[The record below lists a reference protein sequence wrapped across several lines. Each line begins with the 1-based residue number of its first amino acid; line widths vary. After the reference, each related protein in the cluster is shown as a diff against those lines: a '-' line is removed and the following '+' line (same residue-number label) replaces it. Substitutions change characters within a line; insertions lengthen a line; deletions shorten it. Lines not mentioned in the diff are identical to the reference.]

1 MNGPRYRFHSTQSK
15 SAPKQLAGVDLAFCG
30 GSVDDRGSATIDAL
44 KGTAR
49 CVSELRYSPDSQV
62 VSLDGHATERA
73 RLTAYLSGAK
83 RILIDSTTLG
93 LGEILN
99 LLMAIK
105 AGGHQ
110 QVEFLYAEPGEY
122 TKVKSVDD
130 DEPQHRKFSLTKN
143 CRFQAIQGYAHAYEP
158 NVVARHVFM
167 LGYESAR
174 VRNALEQR
182 GDIDRDRYQIQAVIG
197 VPAFQSG
204 WEANTVKTHLDVLE
218 EQDIADHL
226 ITYCQANSIRE
237 GYLTLWELFRQLG
250 DERSCFYV
258 SPLGTKPHAVA
269 ATLFLLETK
278 GGDWTTSLY
287 YDHPE
292 RVSNRSTGYATW
304 HHVTV
309 CF

>member
-1 MNGPRYRFHSTQSK
+1 MTAPGYRFHSTQSK
-15 SAPKQLAGVDLAFCG
+15 SVPVQLAGVDLAFCG

-44 KGTAR
+44 KGASR
-49 CVSELRYSPDSQV
+49 AVCELKYSPDDQIV
-62 VSLDGHATERA
+62 YLDGQPTTRA
-73 RLTAYLSGAK
+73 RLAARLSGAR
-83 RILIDSTTLG
+83 RILMDATTLG

-99 LLMAIK
+99 LLMAMK
-105 AGGHQ
+105 SGGYQ

-122 TKVKSVDD
+122 TKVKSDDD
-130 DEPQHRKFSLTKN
+130 DEPQYRKFALTKN
-143 CRFQAIQGYAHAYEP
+143 CRFQAIHGYAHAYEP
-158 NVVARHVFM
+158 NMVARHVFM

-174 VRNALEQR
+174 ARNALEQR

-204 WEANTVKTHLDVLE
+204 WEANTIKTHLDVLE
-218 EQDIADHL
+218 EQDVADHL
-226 ITYCQANSIRE
+226 ISYCQANSIRE

-309 CF
+309 YF